1 MEIMEPLKQKK
12 SQRKMNKAQ
21 GTCGKPSSGPTC
33 TLLKSQKKREREKE
47 ERMTKIS
54 SDLIRDVVAHTVK
67 NLPAVRET
75 WVQSLVRKIP

>member
-1 MEIMEPLKQKK
+1 MWETIKWTNVHIVEVPEEK
-12 SQRKMNKAQ
+12 
-21 GTCGKPSSGPTC
+21 
-33 TLLKSQKKREREKE
+33 REKE